1 MNSNSRLPIG
11 LFDSGMGGLTVFK
24 ALAKRLPGEDLL
36 YLGDTARLPYG
47 TKGRDTIIRYTLS
60 AAQKLVDMGVKML
73 VVACNTATAAA
84 LPALREHF
92 APLPVLGVVEPGSQA
107 AAEASRN
114 GRILVLATEATI
126 NGGAYQQAIARIRP
140 DAVVLT
146 RACNLFVSLAEEG
159 WMNGPLVEGII
170 RRYLEGLFDAPD
182 NKTADDAALL
192 PDTLVLGC
200 THYPL
205 LQDALRRVVGPD
217 VHIVDSAATTAEFVA
232 QELNTL
238 HLLHPDR
245 AAAGSDAAG
254 TRQGESR
261 FLTTDHVARFIRTGS
276 LFLGRDMTEAEVTLV
291 DL

>member
-73 VVACNTATAAA
+73 VIACNTATAAA

-126 NGGAYQQAIARIRP
+126 NGGAYQQAITRIRP

-182 NKTADDAALL
+182 NKTANDAALL

-205 LQDALRRVVGPD
+205 LQDALRQVVGPD

-232 QELNTL
+232 RELNTL

-245 AAAGSDAAG
+245 ATADSDATG
-254 TRQGESR
+254 KHLGQSH
-261 FLTTDHVARFIRTGS
+261 FLTTDHVARFIRTGG
-276 LFLGRDMTEAEVTLV
+276 LFLGRKMTESEVTLV

>member
-47 TKGRDTIIRYTLS
+47 TKGRETIIRYTLS
-60 AAQKLVDMGVKML
+60 SAQKLVDMGVKML

-107 AAEASRN
+107 AAKASRN
-114 GRILVLATEATI
+114 GRIVVLATEATI

-170 RRYLEGLFDAPD
+170 RRYLEGLFDAPE
-182 NKTADDAALL
+182 NKAANDAALL

-205 LQDALRRVVGPD
+205 LQDALRQVVGPD

-232 QELNTL
+232 QELGNL

-245 AAAGSDAAG
+245 PAFASDAADK
-254 TRQGESR
+254 RQGESH
-261 FLTTDHVARFIRTGS
+261 FLTTDHS
-276 LFLGRDMTEAEVTLV
+276 
-291 DL
+291 